1 MTSDFSVHMDE
12 YLPLRD
18 VVFNTL
24 RQAILKGELKPG
36 ERLMEIAL
44 AERLGVSRTPI
55 REAMRKLELEGLV
68 VMIPRRGAQ
77 VANITEKDLNDV
89 LEVRIALENMA
100 IEKACENM
108 TEDSMSKLWVAA
120 KEFERTT
127 AEGNLVKM
135 AEADVAFHEI
145 IYQASG
151 NRRLIQVLNNL
162 REQIYRYRVEY
173 LKEEETRNLL
183 VREHEEMT
191 RALRDRDVKRAQEIV
206 YEHIENQRMGII
218 QSIHTDSDSETA
230 SKSGSKK

>member
-1 MTSDFSVHMDE
+1 MTSEFSIQMNE

-36 ERLMEIAL
+36 ERLMELTL
-44 AERLGVSRTPI
+44 AERMGVSRTPI
-55 REAMRKLELEGLV
+55 RAAMRKLELEGLV

-89 LEVRIALENMA
+89 LEVRIVLENMA
-100 IEKACENM
+100 IEKACKRM
-108 TEDSMSKLWVAA
+108 TEEQMDKLVKAA
-120 KEFERTT
+120 REFEDTM
-127 AEGNLVKM
+127 ADGNLVHL

-145 IYQASG
+145 IYQASD

-173 LKEEETRNLL
+173 LKEEETRKLL
-183 VREHEEMT
+183 VKEHEELCQAI
-191 RALRDRDVKRAQEIV
+191 RERNVEKACEISFR
-206 YEHIENQRMGII
+206 HIENQRMAII
-218 QSIHTDSDSETA
+218 ESIEA
-230 SKSGSKK
+230 EKAGKEPAKNK

>member
-1 MTSDFSVHMDE
+1 MTSEFSVHMDE

-100 IEKACENM
+100 IEKACQNM
-108 TEDSMSKLWVAA
+108 TEDGMSKLWMAA
-120 KEFERTT
+120 KAFERTT
-127 AEGNLVKM
+127 AEGDLVKM

-145 IYQASG
+145 IYQASD

-191 RALRDRDVKRAQEIV
+191 KAIRERDVKNAQRIA
-206 YEHIENQRMGII
+206 YQHIENQRMGII
-218 QSIHTDSDSETA
+218 RSIQTEKESHT
-230 SKSGSKK
+230 

>member
-1 MTSDFSVHMDE
+1 MTSDFSVHIDE

-108 TEDSMSKLWVAA
+108 TEESMSRLWVAA

-173 LKEEETRNLL
+173 LKEEEIRNVL
-183 VREHEEMT
+183 VLEHEEMT
-191 RALRDRDVKRAQEIV
+191 KAIRERNVDRAQELV
-206 YEHIENQRMGII
+206 YEHIENQRRGII
-218 QSIHTDSDSETA
+218 QAIHTDDNGGEV
-230 SKSGSKK
+230 KK

>member
-1 MTSDFSVHMDE
+1 MTSDFSVHMNE

-100 IEKACENM
+100 IEKACKRMNEEQM
-108 TEDSMSKLWVAA
+108 GKLWIAA
-120 KEFERTT
+120 REFEHMI
-127 AEGNLVKM
+127 AEGDLVKL
-135 AEADVAFHEI
+135 AEADEDFHEI
-145 IYQASG
+145 IYQAAD
-151 NRRLIQVLNNL
+151 NVRLNQVLNNM

-173 LKEEETRNLL
+173 LKEGETRDVL
-183 VREHEEMT
+183 VKEHEELYHAI
-191 RALRDRDVKRAQEIV
+191 RERDVQKAQEISF
-206 YEHIENQRMGII
+206 HHLENQRQAII
-218 QSIHTDSDSETA
+218 RSIEA
-230 SKSGSKK
+230 ENRNK